1 MKMYPKDGLVLEL
14 EPGEALDL
22 IAALSVEVRQA
33 LVGGGTTRPIRL
45 VVEAVEGNDKSLAV
59 FVVQLAA
66 SGRGI
71 DYTS

>member
-1 MKMYPKDGLVLEL
+1 MYPKDGLVLEL

-33 LVGGGTTRPIRL
+33 LGGTTRPIRL
-45 VVEAVEGNDKSLAV
+45 VVEAIEGGDKSLAV

-66 SGRGI
+66 LGKQGV
-71 DYTS
+71 